1 MIFFEDRH
9 TSIGY
14 KWLVFLVPFTWLLHA
29 CSTYSGKSFVPSMS
43 GYSEKNKQVYVLKKK
58 LLEISGLVYLG
69 NDSVA
74 AINDEKG
81 ELFLLDLNT
90 NKSGQYK
97 FKGKDDYE
105 DIAKTGNFYYVI
117 ESDGDLHEITPP
129 PNVQDTTYPFP
140 WKKKRIEFESLV
152 WYKDLNK
159 LVLITKDQRDK
170 TATIDAYSFDLTAK
184 QFDTAK
190 FFQLPLKDIL
200 TKSEDFSSEC
210 KPSAAALHPV
220 TNKLFIV
227 ASVGKL
233 LLQCSPNGKLE
244 KIYKLNPAHF
254 PQPEGIAFAANGDM
268 YISNEGLNGKATI
281 LKFPYSGKK

>member
-1 MIFFEDRH
+1 MIFIEGRRIM
-9 TSIGY
+9 TGY
-14 KWLVFLVPFTWLLHA
+14 KWLVFLMPFTGLLHA
-29 CSTYSGKSFVPSMS
+29 CSTYSGKSFVPAMS

-105 DIAKTGNFYYVI
+105 DIAKADSIYYVI

-129 PNVQDTTYPFP
+129 PNVQTTTYQFP

-152 WYKDLNK
+152 WYKNLNK
-159 LVLITKDQRDK
+159 LVLITKDQRDE
-170 TATIDAYSFDLTAK
+170 TAAIDAYSFDLAAK
-184 QFDTAK
+184 QFDTVK
-190 FFQLPLKDIL
+190 FFRLPLKDVYIKL
-200 TKSEDFSSEC
+200 ENFSSEC
-210 KPSAAALHPV
+210 KPSAAALHPI
-220 TNKLFIV
+220 THKLFIV

-233 LLQCSPNGKLE
+233 LLQCSPMGKVE

-281 LKFPYSGKK
+281 LKFPYSGNK